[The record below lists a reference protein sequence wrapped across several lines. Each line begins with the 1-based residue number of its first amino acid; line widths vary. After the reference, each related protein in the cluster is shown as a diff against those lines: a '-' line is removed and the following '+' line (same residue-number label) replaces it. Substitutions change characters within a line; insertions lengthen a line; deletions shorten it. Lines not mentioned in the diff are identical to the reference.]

1 MKNYILALDQ
11 GTTSSRCII
20 FDSNNKII
28 SIAQKEFPQ
37 IFPEDGWVEHNPDDI
52 YYSQLEVAKAAM
64 EKANL
69 SPSQIAAIGITNQR
83 ETVIVWNKK
92 TGKPVYN
99 AIVWQCRRTAS
110 FCEELRRNGSA
121 ELIRKKTG
129 LVVDSYFSAT
139 KIKWILDNVEG
150 TREMADRGELI
161 FGTVDSWLIYKL
173 SGGKIHAT
181 DTSNASRT
189 MLFNI
194 NTLSWDDELLELFTI
209 PRSMLPEVKP
219 SSGIFAYTDSAIFGV
234 PIAISGVAGDQQS
247 ALFGQGCYDKGE
259 VKNTYGTG
267 GFMLMNTGNAPV
279 FSDNGLI
286 TTVGWTLDGRTTYV
300 LEGSVFICGAAI
312 GWLRDGISIINSSYE
327 SEAIAR
333 SVEDTAGVYF
343 VPAFVGLGAPYWDPY
358 ARGAIFGI
366 TRATRREHIVR
377 AAVESMAFQTYDV
390 LKLMESEIDEEITSL
405 RVDGGASAND
415 FMLGFQADL
424 LGKPIVRPECIETTA
439 LGAAAFAGLAVGFY
453 SSTDD
458 LKGRLRTNKTFE
470 PTLSAE
476 EREAK
481 ICKWHKAVD
490 RSLDW
495 IS

>member
-173 SGGKIHAT
+173 SGGKINPLIGSAGVSAVPMAARVAQKVGQEEDPSNFLLMHAMGP
-181 DTSNASRT
+181 N
-189 MLFNI
+189 
-194 NTLSWDDELLELFTI
+194 
-209 PRSMLPEVKP
+209 
-219 SSGIFAYTDSAIFGV
+219 
-234 PIAISGVAGDQQS
+234 VAGVIGS
-247 ALFGQGCYDKGE
+247 A
-259 VKNTYGTG
+259 V
-267 GFMLMNTGNAPV
+267 A
-279 FSDNGLI
+279 
-286 TTVGWTLDGRTTYV
+286 
-300 LEGSVFICGAAI
+300 
-312 GWLRDGISIINSSYE
+312 
-327 SEAIAR
+327 
-333 SVEDTAGVYF
+333 AGVF
-343 VPAFVGLGAPYWDPY
+343 LNW
-358 ARGAIFGI
+358 
-366 TRATRREHIVR
+366 
-377 AAVESMAFQTYDV
+377 
-390 LKLMESEIDEEITSL
+390 
-405 RVDGGASAND
+405 
-415 FMLGFQADL
+415 
-424 LGKPIVRPECIETTA
+424 
-439 LGAAAFAGLAVGFY
+439 LA
-453 SSTDD
+453 
-458 LKGRLRTNKTFE
+458 
-470 PTLSAE
+470 
-476 EREAK
+476 
-481 ICKWHKAVD
+481 
-490 RSLDW
+490 
-495 IS
+495 

>member
-20 FDSNNKII
+20 FDQKNRII

-52 YYSQLEVAKAAM
+52 YYSQVEVVKVAM
-64 EKANL
+64 EKANI

-92 TGKPVYN
+92 TGRPIYN
-99 AIVWQCRRTAS
+99 AIVWQCRRTAPL
-110 FCEELRRNGSA
+110 CEELRRNGLT
-121 ELIRKKTG
+121 ETIRKKTG
-129 LVVDSYFSAT
+129 LIVDSYFSAT
-139 KIKWILDNVEG
+139 KIKWILDNVSG
-150 TREMADRGELI
+150 AREMAERGELM

-173 SGGKIHAT
+173 SGGKVHTT
-181 DTSNASRT
+181 DVSNASRT

-194 NTLSWDDELLELFTI
+194 NTLDWDDELLKLFTV
-209 PRSMLPEVKP
+209 PHSMLPEVKP
-219 SSGIFAYTDSAIFGV
+219 SSGIFAYTDPTIFGV
-234 PIAISGVAGDQQS
+234 PIAISGVAGDQQA
-247 ALFGQGCYDKGE
+247 ALFGQCCYNKGD

-267 GFMLMNTGNAPV
+267 GFMLMNTGNTPV

-286 TTVGWTLDGRTTYV
+286 TTVGWTLDGSTTYV

-312 GWLRDGISIINSSYE
+312 QWLRDGISIINNSYE
-327 SEAIAR
+327 SEALSR
-333 SVEDTAGVYF
+333 SVDDTAGVYF

-390 LKLMESEIDEEITSL
+390 LKLMEREIGEEISAL

-415 FMLGFQADL
+415 FMLDFQADIL
-424 LGKPIVRPECIETTA
+424 SKPIIRPECIETTA

-453 SSTDD
+453 SSTDE
-458 LKGRLRTNKTFE
+458 LKSGFHINKTFAPSLPE
-470 PTLSAE
+470 K
-476 EREAK
+476 ERKEK
-481 ICKWHKAVD
+481 ISKWHKATQ
-490 RSLDW
+490 RSLNW
-495 IS
+495 IL

>member
-1 MKNYILALDQ
+1 
-11 GTTSSRCII
+11 
-20 FDSNNKII
+20 
-28 SIAQKEFPQ
+28 
-37 IFPEDGWVEHNPDDI
+37 
-52 YYSQLEVAKAAM
+52 
-64 EKANL
+64 
-69 SPSQIAAIGITNQR
+69 
-83 ETVIVWNKK
+83 
-92 TGKPVYN
+92 
-99 AIVWQCRRTAS
+99 
-110 FCEELRRNGSA
+110 
-121 ELIRKKTG
+121 
-129 LVVDSYFSAT
+129 
-139 KIKWILDNVEG
+139 
-150 TREMADRGELI
+150 
-161 FGTVDSWLIYKL
+161 
-173 SGGKIHAT
+173 
-181 DTSNASRT
+181 
-189 MLFNI
+189 
-194 NTLSWDDELLELFTI
+194 
-209 PRSMLPEVKP
+209 
-219 SSGIFAYTDSAIFGV
+219 
-234 PIAISGVAGDQQS
+234 
-247 ALFGQGCYDKGE
+247 
-259 VKNTYGTG
+259 
-267 GFMLMNTGNAPV
+267 MLMNTGNTPV

-390 LKLMESEIDEEITSL
+390 LKLMESEIGAEITSL

-458 LKGRLRTNKTFE
+458 LKGRLRINKTFE
-470 PTLSAE
+470 PTLSVE